1 MNAIQVNY
9 EYYDFSDDA
18 GDGEYTSIDVDDHR
32 DSPFATATATAT
44 TATTL
49 CVDARQPHQSFCEH
63 VPDYPVAHIE
73 RQLAADPERFA
84 ELFGSELAPV
94 SPVVESRFG
103 DGADGQP
110 LCASRETIIY
120 PKMGQTAKNTWMYIV
135 NSKRYQQGI
144 RVEMCDR
151 VDGPCE
157 WPSGGGGGGGGRA
170 VYWPQGMRSVCRQ
183 KFTYRQL
190 LAVDGYGRP
199 VMDAFRMPCCC
210 SCVLVQR
217 MGY

>member
-1 MNAIQVNY
+1 MNY
-9 EYYDFSDDA
+9 EYYDLIDDA
-18 GDGEYTSIDVDDHR
+18 GDDDDISIYVDDDDR
-32 DSPFATATATAT
+32 DLPFETATAT
-44 TATTL
+44 TTTTATL
-49 CVDARQPHQSFCEH
+49 CVDARQSQQSFCEH
-63 VPDYPVAHIE
+63 VPDYPAAHIE

-84 ELFGSELAPV
+84 ELFGNELAPV

-135 NSKRYQQGI
+135 NSRRYQQGI

-157 WPSGGGGGGGGRA
+157 WPSAGRA